1 MAALSEE
8 ITGKSLATFAV
19 NKFNK
24 KKKKKNVNLGVLQ
37 GLRLAVVGVLLFRQ
51 C

>member
-19 NKFNK
+19 NKLK
-24 KKKKKNVNLGVLQ
+24 EKNVNLGVLQ
-37 GLRLAVVGVLLFRQ
+37 GLRLAVVGVLLSHQ
-51 C
+51 CKTA